1 MLPGPPIRLKCPNC
15 GGHKYIQSIYSGNT
29 FGGKQWSDTKND
41 YPMLPNP
48 SPVQHCPKC
57 KGYYFYEDAKRKPL
71 SYSLFESKKPY
82 EEADKNGYGHLS
94 FEQTNEAY
102 DSLLTEELSDERK
115 ALLGIL
121 WLFKYNDEYGGRYTQ
136 EKEAPEGIL
145 NKRKDVLQGLIQL
158 HLESNNNL
166 FVAELYRELGEF
178 DKCIEL
184 ASRAQE
190 EGGFQA
196 VVAEQIIQHAKDED
210 ANVFEINMDS
220 YGREQQ

>member
-1 MLPGPPIRLKCPNC
+1 MC
-15 GGHKYIQSIYSGNT
+15 IQ
-29 FGGKQWSDTKND
+29 
-41 YPMLPNP
+41 L
-48 SPVQHCPKC
+48 
-57 KGYYFYEDAKRKPL
+57 A
-71 SYSLFESKKPY
+71 SKK
-82 EEADKNGYGHLS
+82 
-94 FEQTNEAY
+94 
-102 DSLLTEELSDERK
+102 R
-115 ALLGIL
+115 IL